1 MRVACVLFKRL
12 DEHFFQPIFG
22 VNENSGDKEQIR
34 INWGMCVCKGC
45 TQLIIWGVKKMQYI
59 NVLHFSLRPII
70 WNILI
75 FHKTAIGGYNNI
87 CLSYRDQINPFRNV
101 KTLYNKWVLPEM
113 EMKIIQTKPH
123 VPFTEHVKKTFS
135 VIMFLRRGGG
145 LTNLLSAKMCTNFLP
160 RIFTLGTSS
169 IWSWKILKQNKVLP

>member
-22 VNENSGDKEQIR
+22 VNENSRDKEQIR

-45 TQLIIWGVKKMQYI
+45 TQSLEIILGVEKMQYI
-59 NVLHFSLRPII
+59 NVFAFQFAT
-70 WNILI
+70 NYFILI

-135 VIMFLRRGGG
+135 VIMFLRGGG
-145 LTNLLSAKMCTNFLP
+145 
-160 RIFTLGTSS
+160 GD
-169 IWSWKILKQNKVLP
+169 